1 MKLKTSHLEFADQ
14 IVKILDSGLH
24 LSKEVVHYIDSTFSN
39 PSIKELEKII
49 KDESNCERDPLIEL
63 IFFPDESFQVQLE
76 ELLEKGAFQTADEEK
91 IINIISS
98 KKPQT
103 ILKFPDQRGSLKL
116 ELPES
121 ATTQFIGRF
130 HISKQFNKNL
140 IEIIDHFVVEQHR
153 NIVKVKLR
161 NSGFKQTENKI
172 DFLCSFFKK
181 VNSKNILYFEML
193 NLLLSFLNELQ
204 DDTDIFKA
212 LMNKKIFYF
221 KGVQRAKKIEEQMG
235 KGNFEIWMSQ
245 GLRMPYVDK
254 NDLLNKMGLI
264 DRISLAVFGR
274 TDYFDQLLTSV
285 DLGEY
290 KEEKSIDKV
299 IDILS

>member
-1 MKLKTSHLEFADQ
+1 MNLGTSHLELANQ
-14 IVKILDSGLH
+14 IVKILNSGLH
-24 LSKEVVHYIDSTFSN
+24 LNREVVHYIDSTFSN
-39 PSIKELEKII
+39 PSIMELEKII
-49 KDESNCERDPLIEL
+49 RDESNCERDPLIEL

-76 ELLEKGAFQTADEEK
+76 DLLEKKAFQKADEEK
-91 IINIISS
+91 VARTLSL

-121 ATTQFIGRF
+121 AATQFIARF
-130 HISKQFNKNL
+130 HISKQLNKNVL
-140 IEIIDHFVVEQHR
+140 EAIDNSVVEQHR
-153 NIVKVKLR
+153 NTVKVKLR
-161 NSGFKQTENKI
+161 NSSFKQTDNKI

-181 VNSKNILYFEML
+181 MSSKNIQYFKML
-193 NLLLSFLNELQ
+193 NLLLGFLDELQ

-221 KGVQRAKKIEEQMG
+221 KGVQRAKKIEEQMQ

-254 NDLLNKMGLI
+254 DDLLNKMGLI

-274 TDYFDQLLTSV
+274 TDYFDQLVTSV

-290 KEEKSIDKV
+290 QEEKGINKV
-299 IDILS
+299 IDVLS